1 MTDRRREIAIKG
13 PLLER
18 ILSLAGQDMILIGGQ
33 ALAFWASYHEVPAP
47 IAAITKDADFL
58 GNRVDVERLAQGIG
72 GKAIFPHERA
82 LTLLAGQ
89 IQRDLPGGDYVNID
103 VLFKVYGDV
112 SAEALRKR
120 AVKVEIDGASFNVM
134 HPIDVLQG
142 RLENV
147 HGLAD
152 KRDEHGLAQLT
163 LAIAMARKFLL
174 GEASGEASKRRPI
187 TLKHIERIEQ
197 MATSDAGRKVARR
210 FGLRVADAIEPAAV
224 KNLRAFTS
232 TRLPQLL
239 MLMSARRVAEIQA
252 Q

>member
-1 MTDRRREIAIKG
+1 MTDRRREIAIRG

-18 ILSLAGQDMILIGGQ
+18 ILSLAGQDMVLIGGQ

-47 IAAITKDADFL
+47 VAAITKDADFL
-58 GNRVDVERLAQGIG
+58 GNRVDVERLARGIG

-89 IQRDLPGGDYVNID
+89 VQRDLPGDDYINID
-103 VLFKVYGDV
+103 VLFKVYGEV

-120 AVKVEIDGASFNVM
+120 AVKVEIDGASFKMM

-163 LAIAMARKFLL
+163 LAIAMTRKFLL
-174 GEASGEASKRRPI
+174 HEASGEAPKRRPV

-197 MATSDAGRKVARR
+197 MAMSDAGRKVARR
-210 FGLRVADAIEPAAV
+210 FGLHAADAIEPAAV
-224 KNLRAFTS
+224 ANLRAFTS

-239 MLMSARRVAEIQA
+239 RLMSAQRVAQIQA
-252 Q
+252 P